1 MTSQK
6 KVRRS
11 RPAIL
16 AIVAMVA
23 ALLAAIPAGA
33 QTADDGSFS
42 ASDILIV
49 TLTASPAAHDDAS
62 KTQGRFDPS
71 SEGYARTLDRLQR
84 QHARFIDQLGRVAP
98 DAEVVNE
105 FFVTAN
111 AVVVQLNGSDA
122 SRVGSISGVARTNEP
137 TLYRLVMNESVE
149 LIQAD
154 EYWAALGTRAE
165 AGEGVKVGVID
176 SGIDHTHPF
185 FDCVIEDG
193 NENVIPKVEFGG
205 IYFSGQGILP
215 GVRSA
220 SALFGPGYTPGPG
233 DPLFFSSTHG
243 THVAGTIG
251 GCVTDIEFPLPT
263 SDTITL
269 SGVAPGVQLWDY
281 NVFPFIGA
289 GVVAFGGSAFSHDI
303 AEAIEDAVLDDMDVI
318 NMSLS
323 GGAQGPHDFL
333 ADVSNAAAEAG
344 VVVVAATGND
354 DPGLYMVGSPAS
366 GSEVIGVGAS
376 TNAHQLSA
384 EVTTG
389 NGNTYEAAVGEF
401 PDFDNTVYD
410 LADWSGTDDLACSA
424 AGVGDHSGD
433 IVLIRRGAC
442 SFSQKV
448 HNAFHANAEG
458 VIVMNND
465 GAAIPMA
472 RSTGFD
478 DNLPAVMVSETDG
491 DALELEAAGGTT
503 VSVTPRQLGFATPNL
518 LADFSNIGPA
528 PFTHGV
534 KPDVLGVGQN
544 VLSSVFAF
552 DLVTGLLVGE
562 QGFDLFNGT
571 SMATPHV
578 SGAAALLVA
587 EGLDQ
592 REVKSALVTTGLD
605 LGYDVWEQG
614 GGLIQV
620 LDASEATS
628 FFYPSNASFGVFKG
642 NAPANGSIEIEITGD
657 DCMSASA
664 GGSAFASA
672 DVDDTTLTVEF
683 EGGRTATSGFYS
695 GYVEVDCGG
704 DLYYLPWLAVVDR

>member
-1 MTSQK
+1 MSGQR

-11 RPAIL
+11 RPAVF

-33 QTADDGSFS
+33 QTADDGGYSS
-42 ASDILIV
+42 SGILIV
-49 TLTASPAAHDDAS
+49 TLNGSPAAHDDAS
-62 KTQGRFDPS
+62 IVNGRFDPS
-71 SEGYARTLDRLQR
+71 SQGYARTLDRLQR

-98 DAEVVNE
+98 DAEVMNE

-111 AVVVQLNGSDA
+111 AVVVKLNGSSAAD
-122 SRVGSISGVARTNEP
+122 VGRISGVSRTGEP
-137 TLYRLVMNESVE
+137 TLYHLAMNESVG

-154 EYWAALGTRAE
+154 QYWAALGTRAD
-165 AGEGVKVGVID
+165 AGAGVQVGVID

-185 FDCVIEDG
+185 FACKTVY
-193 NENVIPKVEFGG
+193 FGG
-205 IYFSGQGILP
+205 IYYSGQGILP
-215 GVRSA
+215 GVPSA

-233 DPLFFSSTHG
+233 DPLYFSSDHG

-251 GCVTDIEFPLPT
+251 GCITDIDFPLPS

-269 SGVAPGVQLWDY
+269 SGVAPGVDLYDY

-303 AEAIEDAVLDDMDVI
+303 ADAIEDAVLDGMEVI

-323 GGAQGPHDFL
+323 GGVQGPHDFL
-333 ADVSNAAAEAG
+333 ADVSNAAADAG
-344 VVVVAATGND
+344 VVVVAATGNS
-354 DPGLYMVGSPAS
+354 DPGTYMVGSPAS

-384 EVTTG
+384 EVTTDFA
-389 NGNTYEAAVGEF
+389 TYTAAVGEF
-401 PDFDNTVYD
+401 ADFDGSD
-410 LADWSGTDDLACSA
+410 HPLADWSGSDNTACSA
-424 AGVGDHSGD
+424 AGVGDHTD
-433 IVLIRRGAC
+433 ETVLISRGVC

-448 HNAFHANAEG
+448 ANAKAAGAHG
-458 VIVMNND
+458 VIIYNNVAGD
-465 GAAIPMA
+465 PIPMA
-472 RSTGFD
+472 KTPGFD
-478 DNLPAVMVSETDG
+478 DDIPAVMVSDVDGADLEG
-491 DALELEAAGGTT
+491 DAGTT
-503 VSVTPRQLGFATPNL
+503 DVSVSPRELGSATPNL

-528 PFTHGV
+528 PFTHIV
-534 KPDVLGVGQN
+534 KPDVLGVGEN

-552 DLVTGLLVGE
+552 DEITGLLVGE

-587 EGLDQ
+587 QGFTQ
-592 REVKSALVTTGLD
+592 REVKSALVTTGMD

-628 FFYPSNASFGVFKG
+628 FFYPSSASFGVFTG
-642 NAPANGSIEIEITGD
+642 NAPANGSIDIAITGD
-657 DCMSASA
+657 ACTSASV
-664 GGSAFASA
+664 GGSVFASV
-672 DVDDTTLTVEF
+672 DVDGSTLTVEF

-695 GYVEVDCGG
+695 GYVEVTCDGG
-704 DLYYLPWLAVVDR
+704 TYNLPWLAVVDR